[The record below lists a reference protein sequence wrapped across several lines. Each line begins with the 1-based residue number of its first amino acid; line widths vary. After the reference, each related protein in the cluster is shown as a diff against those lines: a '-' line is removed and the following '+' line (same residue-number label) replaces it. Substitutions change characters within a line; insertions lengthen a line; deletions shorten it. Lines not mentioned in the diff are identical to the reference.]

1 MKKNNSVSI
10 PGDMSNWS
18 REELAF
24 LYHRFVLKVNFTH
37 NVVQNVSACIAS
49 TLWLIKPNLVRK
61 QSITVLIISPPFDPL
76 YSLFD
81 FKKIIKLYKRSYL
94 LIKCLVCKEKP
105 PRNLCFFF
113 EFNLAITFDSTVTH
127 TTDRDYTHVLYGS
140 SRKEFFK

>member
-1 MKKNNSVSI
+1 VFGSSDYVVTCDADDSKDTQRIVAMKKNNSVSI

-49 TLWLIKPNLVRK
+49 TLWLIKPNLVRN

-81 FKKIIKLYKRSYL
+81 F
-94 LIKCLVCKEKP
+94 
-105 PRNLCFFF
+105 
-113 EFNLAITFDSTVTH
+113 
-127 TTDRDYTHVLYGS
+127 
-140 SRKEFFK
+140 